1 MNKND
6 VSALRS
12 LIARDAVPSG
22 RMSGALVERLRSEH
36 LVSAVTHGS
45 RVSYR
50 AVRPEDIASV
60 FASELALAEVEAAP
74 DEVLRSDL
82 VAAVGDS
89 KALSVRSCPGFPVNS
104 FSPVPAWLGG
114 REMVVSPSEGSFLF
128 VCDWQSFVIP
138 PETVVV
144 GVENME
150 NFRCVRSMK
159 WLFEG
164 LLAPV
169 LFVSRYP
176 QSGDLVRWLQQI
188 PNRYLHFGDLD
199 LAGVHIFLTE
209 FYQFLGDRAEF
220 FIPFDA
226 DRRLACGSR
235 ARYDDQLARFGR
247 MPVTDSRVQ
256 YLVDLIHKHHRGYD
270 QEGYI
275 VQTQFDCVCTNS
287 PR

>member
-1 MNKND
+1 MKKFD
-6 VSALRS
+6 ISAVKALCEGET
-12 LIARDAVPSG
+12 VPSG
-22 RMSGALVERLRSEH
+22 RISASLLERLRSEH
-36 LVSAVTHGS
+36 LVSAIAHGS

-50 AVRPEDIASV
+50 AVRPEEIASV
-60 FASELALAEVEAAP
+60 FASELALADVEASHG
-74 DEVLRSDL
+74 EVLRSDL

-104 FSPVPAWLGG
+104 YEPVRAWLDG
-114 REMVVSPSEGSFLF
+114 REVEIAPEEGSFLF

-138 PETVVV
+138 EETIVV

-150 NFRCVRSMK
+150 NFRNARLMK
-159 WLFEG
+159 WLFEK
-164 LLAPV
+164 LCAPV

-176 QSGDLVRWLQQI
+176 QSGDLVRWLKSI

-226 DRRLACGSR
+226 DERLSHGSR
-235 ARYDDQLARFGR
+235 QRYDDQISRFGN
-247 MPVTDSRVQ
+247 MHITDPRVQ
-256 YLVDLIHKHHRGYD
+256 YLVDLVHKHHRGYD
-270 QEGYI
+270 QEGYLALYASDSRK
-275 VQTQFDCVCTNS
+275 VSSLC
-287 PR
+287 

>member
-1 MNKND
+1 MKKLD
-6 VSALRS
+6 IVAVKALCGGES
-12 LIARDAVPSG
+12 VPSG
-22 RMSGALVERLRSEH
+22 RISASLLERLRSEH
-36 LVSAVTHGS
+36 LVSAVAHGS

-50 AVRPEDIASV
+50 AVRPEEIASV
-60 FASELALAEVEAAP
+60 FASELALAEVMASS

-164 LLAPV
+164 LSAPV

-209 FYQFLGDRAEF
+209 FHQFLGDRAEF

-226 DRRLACGSR
+226 EVRLSRGSR
-235 ARYDDQLARFGR
+235 ARYDAQFARFGR
-247 MPVTDSRVQ
+247 MSVTDPRVQ

-270 QEGYI
+270 QEGYLD
-275 VQTQFDCVCTNS
+275 Q
-287 PR
+287 RK